1 MTHLRPYLALLTLPT
16 AAAGCI
22 APVVAA
28 AAATTTWSTD
38 IAAAQTQAAAEG
50 KAVLIFFTGSDWC
63 HFCNVLKRRVLDT
76 PAFAAWGQEQF
87 ICVEA
92 DLPHSKRIP
101 EPLRNQN
108 NRLVKEY
115 KVGGF
120 PTVVLTDAHGHALGG
135 FTGGMTLL
143 PDVKA
148 ALEPALHTHRHL
160 LLAEAAATTA
170 DRARHLAAAYRE
182 YPDHYRR
189 FNHWLQEELQLADP
203 ANTTNWHTTRAAEQ
217 QIQQLNDELLRHVPN
232 MPAVLDCYD
241 RYLAR
246 AIEGNHPKILRLK
259 MLYLNGVSARRL
271 QRARTV
277 EDVLAAKDLQLRAAE
292 CITDPAE
299 RAEVT
304 RRIQETF
311 ARPQSLLRQ

>member
-1 MTHLRPYLALLTLPT
+1 MTLLKPYPALLTLP
-16 AAAGCI
+16 AAAVGCI
-22 APVVAA
+22 APAMAA
-28 AAATTTWSTD
+28 TWSTD
-38 IAAAQTQAAAEG
+38 IAAARAQAAAEG

-76 PAFAAWGQEQF
+76 PGFSTWGAPQF
-87 ICVEA
+87 VCVEA
-92 DLPHSKRIP
+92 DLPRGNRISAS
-101 EPLRNQN
+101 LRNQN
-108 NRLVKEY
+108 NRLVQEY

-160 LLAEAAATTA
+160 LLAEAATTTA
-170 DRARHLAAAYRE
+170 NRARHLAAAYRE
-182 YPDHYRR
+182 YPDAYRK
-189 FNHWLQEELQLADP
+189 FNTWLQEALQQADP

-217 QIQQLNDELLRHVPN
+217 QMQQLNDELLRHVPN
-232 MPAVLDCYD
+232 MPAILACYD
-241 RYLAR
+241 HYLAH
-246 AIEGNHPKILRLK
+246 ALEGNRPKILRLK
-259 MLYLNGVSARRL
+259 RLYLNGVSARRL

-277 EDVLAAKDLQLRAAE
+277 QDVLDAQNLQLRAAE
-292 CITDPAE
+292 CIENPAE

-311 ARPQSLLRQ
+311 ANPQNLLRR